1 MAASGSLGRTR
12 TRRPSVARPF
22 ALLFVL
28 SLLLFGLRSTDVVRA
43 VSAVGTQAL
52 VPVQRILAE
61 TGVSTNRF
69 IQAIGEIDRLR
80 TANADLRA
88 ANDRLT
94 LENVRLR
101 EQAVTA
107 QQATK
112 LEGLQRSLPYTTIA
126 APVIARDPSGIL
138 RSLVIGVGTDQGV
151 KVGDVVLSDLGV
163 VGRVGEAGTN
173 YAKVLLIT
181 DSSSAVS
188 ALVQNSR
195 ANGIVRGQYGDTLVM
210 EWILQSDPVKPGDIV
225 VTAGLAFGNELRS
238 LYPKGLVIGKV
249 TDVVKAEVAAY
260 QRAIIEPAVDLRK
273 LENVLVIIET
283 PGTPAPPAVPG
294 TP

>member
-1 MAASGSLGRTR
+1 MASPGYLGGSLGRAR

-22 ALLFVL
+22 ALLFAL
-28 SLLLFGLRSTDVVRA
+28 SLLLFFLRNTELVRGVSTL
-43 VSAVGTQAL
+43 GTQAL
-52 VPVQRILAE
+52 VPVQRILAD
-61 TGVSTNRF
+61 TGISTNRF
-69 IQAIGEIDRLR
+69 VQAIGEIERLR
-80 TANADLRA
+80 SENADLRA

-112 LEGLQRSLPYTTIA
+112 LEGLQKTLPYKTVA

-138 RSLVIGVGTDQGV
+138 KSLVIGAGTDQGV

-163 VGRVGEAGTN
+163 VGRVAEAGSN
-173 YAKVLLIT
+173 YAKVLLVT

-188 ALVQNSR
+188 ALVQASR

-210 EWILQSDPVKPGDIV
+210 EWILQSDAVKPGDIV
-225 VTAGLAFGNELRS
+225 VTAGLAFGNEIRS
-238 LYPKGLVIGKV
+238 LYPKGLVIGTV
-249 TDVVKAEVAAY
+249 TDVAKAEVAAY
-260 QRAIIEPAVDLRK
+260 QRAIIAPAVDLRK
-273 LENVLVIIET
+273 LENVLVIVA
-283 PGTPAPPAVPG
+283 AP
-294 TP
+294 